1 MAELSA
7 YEAQELERKALKWQ
21 RDDALHGRPF
31 RTLEQIKAEILSA
44 YKTDRIRQIRLAREK
59 LSDWLWAIEHDIENQ
74 TVFRAE
80 AERRMSPLFAESPY
94 LEWGVEFTLS
104 EEAHGPGKVVV
115 YPEDNQAAAER
126 TISED
131 RLASGSAEPR
141 GRVMYRTAPGP
152 WREAPR
158 AS

>member
-1 MAELSA
+1 MAELSK
-7 YEAQELERKALKWQ
+7 YEAQELEREALKWQ
-21 RDDALHGRPF
+21 REDVIAGRQP
-31 RTLEQIKAEILSA
+31 RTIQQIKEQILAARKS
-44 YKTDRIRQIRLAREK
+44 DRIRQIRLAREK
-59 LSDWLWAIEHDIENQ
+59 LSDWLWALEHDIEGE
-74 TVFRAE
+74 TAFRAE
-80 AERRMSPLFAESPY
+80 AERRLEPLLADSPY

-126 TISED
+126 TVNED

-141 GRVMYRTAPGP
+141 GRVMYRRVAGP

-158 AS
+158 AH